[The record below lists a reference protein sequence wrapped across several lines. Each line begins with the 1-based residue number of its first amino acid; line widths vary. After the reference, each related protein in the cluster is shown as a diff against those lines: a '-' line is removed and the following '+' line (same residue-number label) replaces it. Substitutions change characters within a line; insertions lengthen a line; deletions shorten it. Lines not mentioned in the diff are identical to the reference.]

1 MEIAA
6 KEFGGLDG
14 LIVSA
19 GIEPTP
25 ARILDL
31 PYETFVRTLN
41 TNVCGTFLSVQKC
54 LPLLHKP
61 LVARPASQSARI
73 VILTS
78 TADGGLYAG
87 RSAYISSKAAQT
99 RFIDN
104 LANEQRNLGVD
115 VYGIYPGFTRTRM
128 AEPMIQG
135 TYHHVMFPEEKAK
148 YLHWVEKGV
157 IEGPEWCG
165 EACAKLSVGAAQG
178 LKGKTA
184 YYSVHVPEFR
194 HGDVMKS
201 SLQIVPA

>member
-1 MEIAA
+1 M
-6 KEFGGLDG
+6 
-14 LIVSA
+14 
-19 GIEPTP
+19 
-25 ARILDL
+25 

-41 TNVCGTFLSVQKC
+41 VNICGTFLSVQKS
-54 LPLLHKP
+54 LPLLHTP
-61 LVARPASQSARI
+61 RVARPTDHPARI

-78 TADGGLYAG
+78 TADGGRYAG

-104 LANEQRNLGVD
+104 LANEQRETGVD
-115 VYGIYPGFTRTRM
+115 VYGIYPGFTRTAM

-148 YLHWVEKGV
+148 YLEWIAKGA

-165 EACAKLSVGAAQG
+165 EACAQLSVGAAKG

-184 YYSVHVPEFR
+184 YYSVHVPEFK
-194 HGDVMKS
+194 HGDIMS
-201 SLQIVPA
+201 SRLQIAPA